1 MTSTYQADSDRPS
14 QRRWNRVLLK
24 LSGEQLEGSRGH
36 GIDPEFA
43 EWLAREIKT
52 AQDETGAEFVIV
64 IGGGNIM
71 RGASIAGEVI
81 NRVAGDHMG
90 MLATL
95 INGVAVY
102 HTLQSI
108 GVDNVRLQTRLR
120 CEDVAETYFMNTA
133 LDYLSKGNLLIIA
146 GGTGNPLFTTDT
158 AAVSAA
164 LELDCDVVLKATK
177 VDGVYDRHPDEDGA
191 TKFQKTTHQEALVND
206 NIKVMDDAAIA
217 MAKEHKLPIIV
228 FKLEEHSILKVI
240 RGERIGTLV
249 K

>member
-1 MTSTYQADSDRPS
+1 MTSTYQAESEQSS

-24 LSGEQLEGSRGH
+24 LSGEQLEGSREH
-36 GIDPEFA
+36 GIDPDFA
-43 EWLAREIKT
+43 EWLARQIKIAHDVT
-52 AQDETGAEFVIV
+52 KAEFVIV

-71 RGASIAGEVI
+71 RGASIAGDVI

-95 INGVAVY
+95 INGVAMY

-108 GVDNVRLQTRLR
+108 GVNNVRLQTRLR

-133 LDYLSKGNLLIIA
+133 LDYLNKSNLLIIA

-164 LELDCDVVLKATK
+164 LELECDVVLKATK
-177 VDGVYDRHPDEDGA
+177 VDGVYDRHPDEEGA
-191 TKFQKTTHQEALVND
+191 TKYAKTTHQEALVND
-206 NIKVMDDAAIA
+206 KIKVMDDAAIA

-228 FKLEEHSILKVI
+228 FKLEGGSILKVI
-240 RGERIGTLV
+240 QGERIGTLV